1 MYPVGR
7 DYFSTKMSKKYNAV
21 FRSVYKEEFPCLSES
36 RKGQTY
42 AFCNICRCDFSV
54 SHGGKSDIL
63 KHVQTK
69 KHKESLQCVES
80 NQKLSYLCKSQS
92 VDAVTNAEAL
102 FTSFIVEHNLPTNCA
117 DHAGPLFRKMFPDSE
132 IAKRYGCARTK
143 TTAIITEMCMEERTK
158 VITYI
163 QENPFSIATDGSNKT
178 DFKLYPIVVT
188 FFSPELREI
197 QNCLLSVPNL
207 EGDATGVN
215 IADLLLSTL
224 REFHIPLKYC
234 LAFGADNAP
243 VMVGQ
248 KKGVAACLKQE
259 IGNLIIVGCPCHLIN
274 LAAEKGAACLPLNV
288 DENIIDIFYYLER
301 SAKRK
306 EKFRKFQTLHD
317 TEVRKILKHVPTR
330 WLSLK
335 RCLDRI
341 LDQWNP
347 LLSLFKD
354 EIVSNDSGEGTLKNY
369 KIPKHIQS
377 ADVSNSE
384 PKSKHYDTS
393 SAHSSLKR
401 KTPSASA
408 LRKTIEATGDST
420 SHVLSREER
429 LFMFLSSDLYKSFC
443 LFLSSFM
450 PVFEGPNVVLQSG
463 VPHIHLLRTILEKL
477 LKNVMARFVKPVA
490 INTSSSLTGV
500 DYHTLANQKD
510 DCDLLIGNATFALVT
525 TLKPEEKSVFF
536 KSVRKCFSSSCD
548 YMIHKFP
555 FKDEVLIHAEVADI
569 SNIGKASFSSLRFFI
584 NRFPDI
590 LTREMEQLDAEVD
603 ILHSQF
609 CNFQLQE
616 TNITA
621 ERIDVQWALIGQMK
635 SADGVLKYD
644 RLAKVMLA
652 ILSIP
657 HSNAE
662 CERIFSTVTKTK
674 TQFRS
679 MLSETSLEKFL
690 ILKSVQKGKCFEQ
703 KFSPEFLKKAKS
715 ATTSVLN
722 N

>member
-1 MYPVGR
+1 MRLPMPKLYLRLLLWSITCLQTVPTTRGLCFAKCFPIRKLPNDMGVPELKQR
-7 DYFSTKMSKKYNAV
+7 LLLQKCAWKKERKLLRTHRRIHSLLLPMVVTK
-21 FRSVYKEEFPCLSES
+21 
-36 RKGQTY
+36 QT
-42 AFCNICRCDFSV
+42 
-54 SHGGKSDIL
+54 
-63 KHVQTK
+63 
-69 KHKESLQCVES
+69 
-80 NQKLSYLCKSQS
+80 
-92 VDAVTNAEAL
+92 
-102 FTSFIVEHNLPTNCA
+102 
-117 DHAGPLFRKMFPDSE
+117 
-132 IAKRYGCARTK
+132 
-143 TTAIITEMCMEERTK
+143 
-158 VITYI
+158 
-163 QENPFSIATDGSNKT
+163 
-178 DFKLYPIVVT
+178 KLYPIVVT

-197 QNCLLSVPNL
+197 QNCLLSVPNF

-384 PKSKHYDTS
+384 PKSKHYDTILCL
-393 SAHSSLKR
+393 SLR
-401 KTPSASA
+401 DQMC
-408 LRKTIEATGDST
+408 LR
-420 SHVLSREER
+420 
-429 LFMFLSSDLYKSFC
+429 
-443 LFLSSFM
+443 
-450 PVFEGPNVVLQSG
+450 
-463 VPHIHLLRTILEKL
+463 
-477 LKNVMARFVKPVA
+477 
-490 INTSSSLTGV
+490 
-500 DYHTLANQKD
+500 
-510 DCDLLIGNATFALVT
+510 
-525 TLKPEEKSVFF
+525 KSVFF

-662 CERIFSTVTKTK
+662 CERIFSTVTKKK

-690 ILKSVQKGKCFEQ
+690 ILKSIQKGKCFEQ

-722 N
+722 K